1 MSASPDGTGHSL
13 IEGRAFARAG
23 LLGNP
28 SDGYGGRTISLIL
41 RNFEAV
47 VTAQE
52 SSDLRIEPRE
62 EDHDVF
68 RDIDH
73 LTATIDRQG
82 YYGGARLIKAAI
94 KSFHDYCRD
103 RGIELERK
111 SFTIRY
117 RSTIPRQVGLAG
129 SSAIIT
135 ATLRAMMAF
144 HEVDI
149 PRDDQPGLILSAE
162 WDELRIAAGLQDRV
176 IQVYEGL
183 VFMDFSPDVVAVGG
197 RGRYEELDPGLLP
210 PLFVAYRTGPE
221 KDSGRVLNALRFR
234 WDLGDDEVITSLNRI
249 ADIAAEG
256 REALL
261 ARDSASLGDLMNENF
276 DLRSGIMEISEVSR
290 KMIDHARSVGAPA
303 KFTGSGGAI
312 IGICRD
318 DATFSRL
325 EEVLGPLDVAV
336 IRPRITT
343 EERT

>member
-1 MSASPDGTGHSL
+1 MSAAPAGTEGSS
-13 IEGRAFARAG
+13 IEGRAHARAG

-28 SDGYGGRTISLIL
+28 SDGYGGRTISLIV

-47 VTAQE
+47 VTVEE
-52 SSDLRIEPRE
+52 SSDLSIVPRE
-62 EDHDVF
+62 EDRDRY

-73 LTATIDRQG
+73 LVSTINRQG

-94 KSFHDYCRD
+94 KTFHDHCRD
-103 RGIELERK
+103 RGVELERK
-111 SFTIRY
+111 GFTARY
-117 RSTIPRQVGLAG
+117 HSTIPRQVGLAG

-149 PRDDQPGLILSAE
+149 PRDDQPALILSAE

-176 IQVYEGL
+176 IQVFEGL
-183 VFMDFSPDVVAVGG
+183 VFMDFSPDVVEEGG

-221 KDSGRVLNALRFR
+221 KVSGRVLNALRFR

-261 ARDSASLGDLMNENF
+261 AGDTAALGDLMNENF

-290 KMIDHARSVGAPA
+290 QMIERARSVGAAA

-325 EEVLGPLDVAV
+325 KEVLEPLEVAV
-336 IRPRITT
+336 IRPRITP
-343 EERT
+343 EDRN

>member
-1 MSASPDGTGHSL
+1 MSTAGEETDLPLT
-13 IEGRAFARAG
+13 EGRAFARAG

-47 VTAQE
+47 VTLEE
-52 SSDLRIEPRE
+52 SSDLRIEPRR
-62 EDHDVF
+62 EDHDHY

-73 LTATIDRQG
+73 LISTISRQG

-94 KSFHDYCRD
+94 KTFHDHCRNH
-103 RGIELERK
+103 GHELKTR
-111 SFTIRY
+111 SFTTRY
-117 RSTIPRQVGLAG
+117 HSTIPRQVGLAG

-135 ATLRAMMAF
+135 ATLRALMKF

-149 PRDDQPGLILSAE
+149 PRELQPGLILSAE

-183 VFMDFSPDVVAVGG
+183 VYMDFSPEVVAEGG

-210 PLFVAYRTGPE
+210 DLFVAHRTGPE
-221 KDSGRVLNALRFR
+221 KVSGRVLNALRFR
-234 WDLGDDEVITSLNRI
+234 WDLGDDEVIASLGRI

-261 ARDSASLGDLMNENF
+261 AGDSAALGDLMDENF
-276 DLRSGIMEISEVSR
+276 DLRTGIMEISDVSR
-290 KMIDHARSVGAPA
+290 EMIDRSRAVGAPA

-318 DATFSRL
+318 DETFTRL
-325 EEVLGPLDVAV
+325 EAVLNPLDVDV
-336 IRPRITT
+336 IRPRIIAGD
-343 EERT
+343 RS

>member
-1 MSASPDGTGHSL
+1 MSEVSGGRGAPAVD
-13 IEGRAFARAG
+13 GRAFARAG

-28 SDGYGGRTISLIL
+28 SDGYGGRTISLIM

-47 VTAQE
+47 VSLRE

-62 EDHDVF
+62 EDHDAY

-73 LTATIDRQG
+73 LTDTIARQG
-82 YYGGARLIKAAI
+82 YYGGTRLIKAAI
-94 KSFHDYCRD
+94 KTFLDHCRD
-103 RGIELERK
+103 RGIELERTR
-111 SFTIRY
+111 FTARY

-135 ATLRAMMAF
+135 AALRALMAF

-149 PRDDQPGLILSAE
+149 PREEQPGLILSAE

-176 IQVYEGL
+176 IQVYGGL
-183 VFMDFSPDVVAVGG
+183 VYMDFSPDVVAAGG

-221 KDSGRVLNALRFR
+221 KVSGRVLNALRFR
-234 WDLGDDEVITSLNRI
+234 WDLGDEEVIASLNRI

-256 REALL
+256 RDALL
-261 ARDSASLGDLMNENF
+261 AGDIARLGELMDENF

-290 KMIDHARSVGAPA
+290 KMIDRARALGVPA

-318 DATFSRL
+318 DETFIRIR
-325 EEVLGPLDVAV
+325 ETMEPLGVV
-336 IRPRITT
+336 VVRPRVTA
-343 EERT
+343 EDRP